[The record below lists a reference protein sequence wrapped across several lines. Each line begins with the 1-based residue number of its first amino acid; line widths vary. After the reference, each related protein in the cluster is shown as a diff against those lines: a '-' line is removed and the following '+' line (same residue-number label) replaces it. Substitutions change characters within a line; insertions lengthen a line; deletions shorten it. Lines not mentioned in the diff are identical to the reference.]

1 MNDAR
6 ELGRQRALAGR
17 AMPAP
22 DELRIA
28 WGLDAEKRAQ
38 FRLGYVDGQSSA
50 SSTGIR
56 L

>member
-1 MNDAR
+1 MTAAR

-22 DELRIA
+22 DELRTA
-28 WGLDAEKRAQ
+28 WGLDAKGRAL
-38 FRLGYVDGQSSA
+38 FRLGYFDGLA
-50 SSTGIR
+50 SEDAPRIR